1 MTAPA
6 PTPPKRLRVWDLPA
20 RLFHWVLVALV
31 VTSWASAQ
39 FAESLHDATLKYHCW
54 SGYGVLVLVVWR
66 VLWGFVGPAQSRLS
80 RFVKSP
86 AAALIYARDLIS
98 GTTRRFLGHNPL
110 GGYMVLALL
119 LVLLAQATLGL
130 FVADREELATGPLY
144 KLIDPQL
151 WKPVRHWHH
160 FIFNRV
166 ILPLAILHIAV
177 NLSYQFVKREPLIT
191 AMVTGDKPAM
201 AYEDQAGSNTPQPS
215 NARALLCL
223 LASAVLVFG
232 MIATLGGKI

>member
-6 PTPPKRLRVWDLPA
+6 PTAPKRLRVWDLPA

-31 VTSWASAQ
+31 VTSRASTE
-39 FAESLHDATLKYHCW
+39 FAESLHDATLKYHRW

-66 VLWGFVGPAQSRLS
+66 VLWGFVGPEQSRFS

-86 AAALIYARDLIS
+86 TAALIYAWDLIS
-98 GTTRRFLGHNPL
+98 GTTRRFLGQNPL

-130 FVADREELATGPLY
+130 FVADREELASGPLY

-177 NLSYQFVKREPLIT
+177 NLSYQFVKREPLIS

>member
-6 PTPPKRLRVWDLPA
+6 PTPPKRLSVWDLPA
-20 RLFHWVLVALV
+20 RLFPWVLVALV

-39 FAESLHDATLKYHCW
+39 FAESLHDATLKYHRW

-66 VLWGFVGPAQSRLS
+66 VLWGFVGPAQSRFS

-130 FVADREELATGPLY
+130 FVADREDLATGPLY